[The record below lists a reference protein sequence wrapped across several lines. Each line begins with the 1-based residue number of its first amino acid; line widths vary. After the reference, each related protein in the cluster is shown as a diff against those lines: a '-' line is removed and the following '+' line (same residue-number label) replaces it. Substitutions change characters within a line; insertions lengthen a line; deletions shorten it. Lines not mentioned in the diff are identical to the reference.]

1 MAAPMNQRGSATRG
15 RSRVQTAS
23 IVVGAVFLL
32 VGVLGFVPGIT
43 TNYDT
48 MMFASHHSEAEL
60 FGLFQV
66 SILHNLVHLA
76 FGIAGVIAA
85 RTARAA
91 RGYLIIGG
99 IVYLLLFLYGLI
111 VPMDSAANFVPVNGA
126 DNVLHVLLG
135 VGMLAL
141 GLILAR
147 TATGRR
153 AG

>member
-1 MAAPMNQRGSATRG
+1 
-15 RSRVQTAS
+15 
-23 IVVGAVFLL
+23 VVGAVFLL

-76 FGIAGVIAA
+76 FGIAGFIAA

-91 RGYLIIGG
+91 RGYLIVGG

-141 GLILAR
+141 GLILGR